1 MKKFA
6 VIVSKLEF
14 ATVEV
19 DANSADEAM
28 DKVWHWSNPEF
39 EKLNWEPAEG
49 SHYEVEQADE
59 IYPDLRQRMSLVDKL
74 TAVKNMIA
82 EMEKEMIMQ
91 GLLASEPKEE

>member
-1 MKKFA
+1 MKKFS
-6 VIVSKLEF
+6 VIVTKLEF

-28 DKVWHWSNPEF
+28 DKVSMWQTSEY
-39 EKLNWEPAEG
+39 EKMNWEPVDDFP
-49 SHYEVEQADE
+49 YEVQQADE
-59 IYPDLRQRMSLVDKL
+59 IDPEPCQRMSLVDKL

-91 GLLASEPKEE
+91 GLLASVPKEE